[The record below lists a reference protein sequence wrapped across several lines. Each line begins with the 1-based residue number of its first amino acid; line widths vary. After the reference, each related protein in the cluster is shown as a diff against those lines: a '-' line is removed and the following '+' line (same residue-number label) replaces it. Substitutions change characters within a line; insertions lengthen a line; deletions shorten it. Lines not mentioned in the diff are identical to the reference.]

1 MAKRKNRKVTARKN
15 YNTGNHPAANRKYK
29 DTVFRMLFSDRKN
42 LLSLYNAVN
51 GSSYEDPDALEIVTL
66 ENAVYMGMKNDLAF
80 IVDTGL
86 FLYEHQSTYNPNMPL
101 RDLFYIAG
109 EYQKLVDHRSLYS
122 SSIQKIPAPNF
133 LVFYNGTERKEDSW
147 VSYLSESYENLTGE
161 PNLELKVLT
170 LNINEGHNSQ
180 LLEQCQILREYAQYV
195 AKVREYAGTT
205 DLDTAVEQ
213 AVNDCIQNGILA
225 EFLRKNKSEVIAM
238 SIFEYDK
245 EEEERKL
252 RKAEYEAGREAGIKV
267 GREAGLKVG
276 REAGLK
282 EGIQEIVQNMLRAGE
297 TPEKIA
303 RYTGC
308 EIQELEKIAE
318 ALQTDEAVIQEWT
331 SSKS

>member
-1 MAKRKNRKVTARKN
+1 MPMAKRKNRKVTARKN
-15 YNTGNHPAANRKYK
+15 YNTGNHPA
-29 DTVFRMLFSDRKN
+29 
-42 LLSLYNAVN
+42 
-51 GSSYEDPDALEIVTL
+51 
-66 ENAVYMGMKNDLAF
+66 
-80 IVDTGL
+80 
-86 FLYEHQSTYNPNMPL
+86 
-101 RDLFYIAG
+101 
-109 EYQKLVDHRSLYS
+109 
-122 SSIQKIPAPNF
+122 PNF

-147 VSYLSESYENLTGE
+147 VNYLSESYENLTGE
-161 PNLELKVLT
+161 PNLELKVIT

-195 AKVREYAGTT
+195 AKVREYAGST

-267 GREAGLKVG
+267 GIKV
-276 REAGLK
+276 GLK
-282 EGIQEIVQNMLRAGE
+282 EGELQKAKE
-297 TPEKIA
+297 TAMALNKMKFP
-303 RYTGC
+303 
-308 EIQELEKIAE
+308 LEKIAE

>member
-1 MAKRKNRKVTARKN
+1 MAKRKNRKVNAKKN
-15 YNTGNHPAANRKYK
+15 AHERRNPTVNRKYK
-29 DTVFRMLFSDRKN
+29 DTVFRMLFTDRKN

-51 GSSYEDPDALEIVTL
+51 GSSYEDPNALEIVTL

-122 SSIQKIPAPNF
+122 SVIQKIPAPNF
-133 LVFYNGTERKEDSW
+133 LVFYNGSKRKEDSW

-161 PNLELKVLT
+161 PNLELKVIT
-170 LNINEGHNSQ
+170 LNINEGHNRQ
-180 LLEQCQILREYAQYV
+180 LMEQCQILREYAQYV
-195 AKVREYAGTT
+195 AKVREYAGST
-205 DLDTAVEQ
+205 DLDAAVEQ

-225 EFLRKNKSEVIAM
+225 EFLRANKSEVIAM

-252 RKAEYEAGREAGIKV
+252 RKAEYEAGKEAGK
-267 GREAGLKVG
+267 REVAL
-276 REAGLK
+276 
-282 EGIQEIVQNMLRAGE
+282 MLNKMNF
-297 TPEKIA
+297 PVEKIA
-303 RYTGC
+303 V
-308 EIQELEKIAE
+308 
-318 ALQTDEAVIQEWT
+318 ALQVDEEIVEKWLKE
-331 SSKS
+331 S

>member
-1 MAKRKNRKVTARKN
+1 MPMAKRKNRKVTVRKN
-15 YNTGNHPAANRKYK
+15 YNTGSHPAANRKYK

-122 SSIQKIPAPNF
+122 SIIQKIPAPNF

-147 VSYLSESYENLTGE
+147 VNYLSESYENLTGE
-161 PNLELKVLT
+161 PNLELKVIT

-195 AKVREYAGTT
+195 AKVREYAGST

-252 RKAEYEAGREAGIKV
+252 RKAEYEAGREAG
-267 GREAGLKVG
+267 
-276 REAGLK
+276 LK
-282 EGIQEIVQNMLRAGE
+282 EGELQKAKE
-297 TPEKIA
+297 TAMALNKMKFP
-303 RYTGC
+303 
-308 EIQELEKIAE
+308 LEKIAE
-318 ALQTDEAVIQEWT
+318 ALQTDEAVIQEWI

>member
-1 MAKRKNRKVTARKN
+1 MAKRKNRKVVVRKN
-15 YNTGNHPAANRKYK
+15 YTADSKRKVNKVVKANRKYK
-29 DTVFRMLFSDRKN
+29 DTVFRMLFSDRNN

-51 GSSYEDPDALEIVTL
+51 GSNYEDPDALEIVTL

-101 RDLFYIAG
+101 RDLFYISG
-109 EYQKLVDHRSLYS
+109 EYQKLVNHKSLYS
-122 SSIQKIPAPNF
+122 SVLQKLPAPNF
-133 LVFYNGTERKEDSW
+133 IVFYNGSEREEDCW
-147 VSYLSESYENLTGE
+147 TNYLSESYENLAGE

-170 LNINEGHNSQ
+170 LNINEGHNPE
-180 LLEQCQILREYAQYV
+180 LMEQCQILREYAQYV
-195 AKVREYAGTT
+195 AKVREYAREA

-252 RKAEYEAGREAGIKV
+252 REAEYEAGYNSGRRDGYSSGRQDGLNLGIAEGKREII
-267 GREAGLKVG
+267 RLMH
-276 REAGLK
+276 
-282 EGIQEIVQNMLRAGE
+282 NAGE
-297 TPEKIA
+297 PVEKIA
-303 RYTGC
+303 QYTGC
-308 EIQELEKIAE
+308 EVEELKK
-318 ALQTDEAVIQEWT
+318 LLN
-331 SSKS
+331 